1 MSSAFTFTLSILLR
15 TSTAG
20 FLPSTAKIAWS
31 SGGTWVADPG
41 GGVSVPTGTDLD
53 RLRNALQTAPQR
65 VMGAAARASR
75 SALARSI
82 DLGFQQHVDIHGKP
96 YPIPKSGGTP
106 LEKTDHLR
114 KAVKVDVLP
123 GTDTW
128 TIRAHEET
136 PYGVFLRDGTDRMAA
151 RQWIPR
157 PDEVLPPLWD
167 ARQRAA
173 IDRAVKLEEIE

>member
-1 MSSAFTFTLSILLR
+1 M
-15 TSTAG
+15 
-20 FLPSTAKIAWS
+20 P
-31 SGGTWVADPG
+31 P
-41 GGVSVPTGTDLD
+41 GTDLD
-53 RLRNALQTAPQR
+53 RLRNTLQTAPKR

-106 LEKTDHLR
+106 LERTERLR
-114 KAVKVDVLP
+114 KAVRVDVLP

-128 TIRAHEET
+128 QVRAREET
-136 PYGVFLRDGTDRMAA
+136 PYGVFLRDGTDRMEP

-157 PDEVLPPLWD
+157 PDEPLPALWD

-173 IDRAVKLEEIE
+173 IDRAVRLEEVE